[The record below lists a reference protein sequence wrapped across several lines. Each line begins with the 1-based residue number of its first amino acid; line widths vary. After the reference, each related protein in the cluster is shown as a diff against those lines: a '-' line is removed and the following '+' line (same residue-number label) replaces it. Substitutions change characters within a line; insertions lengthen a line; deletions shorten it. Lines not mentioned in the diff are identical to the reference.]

1 MIGKMKQWLGIEGV
15 KLELILP
22 ERFAPEQGTLS
33 GTIRLTSKNAQTV
46 SAIKIAV
53 IEKYTR
59 GRELEALVD
68 EYELGTT
75 VLRTTINVPG
85 DMTPVD
91 VPFTLGVQP
100 VRSPVEEFGSK
111 NVLFKGLAWVAK
123 QTRNASSEYR
133 VEAEAQ
139 VRGVGLN
146 PFDKQ
151 ILGG

>member
-15 KLELILP
+15 KLELLLP
-22 ERFAPEQGTLS
+22 ESFTPEQGTLS

-46 SAIKIAV
+46 SAIKVAV

-59 GRELEALVD
+59 GREVETLVD

-75 VLRTTINVPG
+75 VIRDKVDVPA

-91 VPFTLGVQP
+91 VPFSVTVRP
-100 VRSPVEEFGSK
+100 VRSPVEDFGSK
-111 NVLFKGLAWVAK
+111 NIFFKGLAWVAK

-151 ILGG
+151 VFGK

>member
-22 ERFAPEQGTLS
+22 ERFSPDQGAVT
-33 GTIRLTSKNAQTV
+33 GTIRLTSKSTQTV
-46 SAIKIAV
+46 SAIKVAV

-59 GRELEALVD
+59 GRDEEALVD
-68 EYELGTT
+68 EYELGST
-75 VLRTTINVPG
+75 VLRQNVEVPA
-85 DMTPVD
+85 DMLPVD
-91 VPFTLGVQP
+91 VPFTVPVRP
-100 VRSPVEEFGSK
+100 VRSPVEDFGSK
-111 NVLFKGLAWVAK
+111 NFLFKGLAWVAK

-146 PFDKQ
+146 PFDKKV
-151 ILGG
+151 LG